1 MPTNVIM
8 PQLGESVV
16 EGTVSKWLKQ
26 AGDAI
31 SEFEPLLEIS
41 TDKVDTEIPAPA
53 SGVLLKILVPAGET
67 VERGTL
73 LAVIGQPNETVSET
87 PVGTRPAASSVAPLP
102 TKAANPIANGHAT
115 AAQANAPAVVV
126 DNSAYTGHVTPV
138 VARMVAEHRLD
149 LAQITGTGRD
159 GRITKKDVEAYLAT
173 HPTAPTADDTDD
185 TPPWERPGSGDL
197 FKSTQDYDDTETPHP
212 STSVLPSPRL
222 RGRGVGGEGAVAAPA
237 SPTRVHPVEPIP
249 TASPGDLLPLTG
261 MRRAIAEHMVRSK
274 HTSPH
279 VTTIFEVDLSAVLA
293 HRTAN
298 KDSYAKQGVNLTLT
312 AYFVSAAVEALRAVP
327 YLNAQWTD
335 EGIFLHTVQNIGVAV
350 ALDEGLIVPV
360 IKNAGEYNLLGLARL
375 VNDVATRARSKQLKP
390 DEVKDGTFTITNH
403 GVSGSLVAM
412 PIINQPQVGILG
424 VGMLEKR
431 VKVITDTLGND
442 SIAIHPCVYV
452 SLTFDHRVVD
462 GAAGDAFL
470 LTLKQTLEGWK

>member
-26 AGDAI
+26 AGDTV

-53 SGVLLKILVPAGET
+53 GGVLLKILVPAGET

-73 LAVIGQPNETVSET
+73 LAVIGQAGEAVSDS
-87 PVGTRPAASSVAPLP
+87 PAASRPATSAAAPV
-102 TKAANPIANGHAT
+102 ANGHAT
-115 AAQANAPAVVV
+115 PEQVAAPAVVV
-126 DNSAYTGHVTPV
+126 ENTGHVTPV
-138 VARMVAEHRLD
+138 VARMVAEHHLD

-159 GRITKKDVEAYLAT
+159 GRVTKKDVEAYLADR
-173 HPTAPTADDTDD
+173 PTAPAADTAAEDD

-197 FKSTQDYDDTETPHP
+197 FKSTQDYDDTPTPEPTVGAHGRAP
-212 STSVLPSPRL
+212 LQHQTPTLSPL
-222 RGRGVGGEGAVAAPA
+222 
-237 SPTRVHPVEPIP
+237 TRVHPVEPIP
-249 TASPGDLLPLTG
+249 TASPGDLVPLTG

-293 HRTAN
+293 HRSAL

-335 EGIFLHTVQNIGVAV
+335 DGIFLHRVQNIGVAV

-360 IKNAGEYNLLGLARL
+360 IKNAGDYNLLGLARL
-375 VNDVATRARSKQLKP
+375 VNDVASRARSKQLKP

-431 VKVITDTLGND
+431 VKVITDALGND
-442 SIAIHPCVYV
+442 SIAIRPCVYV

-470 LTLKQTLEGWK
+470 LKLKQTLESWK

>member
-26 AGDAI
+26 EGD
-31 SEFEPLLEIS
+31 SVQEYEPILEIS
-41 TDKVDTEIPAPA
+41 TDKVDTEIPSPA
-53 SGVLLKILVPAGET
+53 SGILLKILIPAGQT

-73 LAVIGQPNETVSET
+73 LAMIGQVGENVASVSHA
-87 PVGTRPAASSVAPLP
+87 PVSASSVA
-102 TKAANPIANGHAT
+102 NGHVT
-115 AAQANAPAVVV
+115 PQQAIAPAVVA
-126 DNSAYTGHVTPV
+126 DYTGHVTPV

-149 LAQITGTGRD
+149 LSKIQGTGRE
-159 GRITKKDVEAYLAT
+159 GRVTKKDVEAYLAS
-173 HPTAPTADDTDD
+173 APAGDEP
-185 TPPWERPGSGDL
+185 PPWETPGSGDL
-197 FKSTQDYDDTETPHP
+197 FKSTQDYEDT
-212 STSVLPSPRL
+212 
-222 RGRGVGGEGAVAAPA
+222 
-237 SPTRVHPVEPIP
+237 P
-249 TASPGDLLPLTG
+249 TASVASAPTPIPVGTRNGASVSSPASVSPSPAASGELVPLSG
-261 MRRAIAEHMVRSK
+261 MRRAIADHMVRSK

-279 VTTIFEVDLSAVLA
+279 VTTVFEVDMSAVLA
-293 HRTAN
+293 HRTAH
-298 KDSYAKQGVNLTLT
+298 KDTYAKEGVNLTLT
-312 AYFVSAAVEALRAVP
+312 AYFIAASVEALRAVP

-335 EGIFLHTVQNIGVAV
+335 NGIFLHNVQNIGMAV

-360 IKNAGEYNLLGLARL
+360 IKNAGDYNLLGLARSI
-375 VNDVATRARSKQLKP
+375 NDLATRARGKGLKP

-431 VKVITDTLGND
+431 VKVITDQFGGD
-442 SIAIHPCVYV
+442 SIAIRPCVYV

-470 LTLKQTLEGWK
+470 LTLKRTLEGWK

>member
-26 AGDAI
+26 AGDTVA
-31 SEFEPLLEIS
+31 EFEPLLEIS
-41 TDKVDTEIPAPA
+41 TDKVDTEIPSPA
-53 SGVLLKILVPAGET
+53 SGVLLKILIPAGET

-73 LAVIGQPNETVSET
+73 LAVIGQPNETVNDA
-87 PVGTRPAASSVAPLP
+87 PVATRPASSAAAPV
-102 TKAANPIANGHAT
+102 ANGHAT
-115 AAQANAPAVVV
+115 AEQVAAPAVVV
-126 DNSAYTGHVTPV
+126 EPNAYTGHVTPV
-138 VARMVAEHRLD
+138 VARMVAEHHLD
-149 LAQITGTGRD
+149 LAQIMGTGRD
-159 GRITKKDVEAYLAT
+159 GRVTKKDVEAYLAAR
-173 HPTAPTADDTDD
+173 PTAPTADAIAEDD

-197 FKSTQDYDDTETPHP
+197 FKSTQDYDDTPTPP
-212 STSVLPSPRL
+212 PASP
-222 RGRGVGGEGAVAAPA
+222 VGTRHASSSDQPAKQSPTAAAPA
-237 SPTRVHPVEPIP
+237 RVHPVEPIP
-249 TASPGDLLPLTG
+249 TATSGDVVPLTG

-293 HRTAN
+293 HRSAKKEGYT
-298 KDSYAKQGVNLTLT
+298 KQGVNLTLT
-312 AYFVSAAVEALRAVP
+312 AYFVAAAVEALRAVP

-335 EGIFLHTVQNIGVAV
+335 DGIFLHRVQNIGVAV

-360 IKNAGEYNLLGLARL
+360 IKNAGDYNLLGLARL

-431 VKVITDTLGND
+431 VKVITDALGND
-442 SIAIHPCVYV
+442 SIAIRPCVYV

-470 LTLKQTLEGWK
+470 LKLKQTLEGWK

>member
-1 MPTNVIM
+1 
-8 PQLGESVV
+8 
-16 EGTVSKWLKQ
+16 
-26 AGDAI
+26 
-31 SEFEPLLEIS
+31 
-41 TDKVDTEIPAPA
+41 
-53 SGVLLKILVPAGET
+53 
-67 VERGTL
+67 
-73 LAVIGQPNETVSET
+73 
-87 PVGTRPAASSVAPLP
+87 
-102 TKAANPIANGHAT
+102 
-115 AAQANAPAVVV
+115 
-126 DNSAYTGHVTPV
+126 
-138 VARMVAEHRLD
+138 
-149 LAQITGTGRD
+149 
-159 GRITKKDVEAYLAT
+159 
-173 HPTAPTADDTDD
+173 
-185 TPPWERPGSGDL
+185 
-197 FKSTQDYDDTETPHP
+197 
-212 STSVLPSPRL
+212 
-222 RGRGVGGEGAVAAPA
+222 
-237 SPTRVHPVEPIP
+237 
-249 TASPGDLLPLTG
+249 

-360 IKNAGEYNLLGLARL
+360 IKNAGDYNLLGLARL